1 MKGLFLKDLY
11 TLVLSYRK
19 NLIIVLVLY
28 GIISFVSQMDFLFL
42 MMLPIMV
49 FYTMTSVTLDDSCH
63 WDRYARTLPISA
75 SQVVLSKYLVSLF
88 FVGSAFLYSLTLGSL
103 RILLSHQDPMSFCMI
118 LVSFLAGSLFL
129 MSIVLPAVFQWGP
142 DKARNV
148 LLTLFI
154 VVFIGIYLL
163 SQESWFVSLLRQGSF
178 HMGWSLLPFVFSLVV
193 LCLFISYLISA
204 RIYAR
209 KEF

>member
-28 GIISFVSQMDFLFL
+28 GVISFVSQMDFLFL
-42 MMLPIMV
+42 MLPPIMV
-49 FYTMTSVTLDDSCH
+49 FYTMTSITLDDSCH
-63 WDRYARTLPISA
+63 WDRYARTLPVAA

-88 FVGSAFLYSLTLGSL
+88 FVGSAFLYSLILGSL
-103 RILLSHQDPMSFCMI
+103 RAFLGHQDPMSFCMI
-118 LVSFLAGSLFL
+118 LVSFLVGSLFL

-154 VVFIGIYLL
+154 VFFIGIYLL

-178 HMGWSLLPFVFSLVV
+178 HMGWSLLPFVFSLAV
-193 LCLFISYLISA
+193 LCLFFSYLISA

>member
-19 NLIIVLVLY
+19 NLILVLVLY
-28 GIISFVSQMDFLFL
+28 SVISFVSQMDFLFL
-42 MMLPIMV
+42 MLPPIMV
-49 FYTMTSVTLDDSCH
+49 FYTMTSITLDDSCH

-75 SQVVLSKYLVSLF
+75 SQAVLSKYLVSLF
-88 FVGSAFLYSLTLGSL
+88 FVGSAFLYSLILGSL
-103 RILLSHQDPMSFCMI
+103 RVLLSHQDPMSYCVMLI
-118 LVSFLAGSLFL
+118 SFLAGSLFL

-148 LLTLFI
+148 LMTLFI

-163 SQESWFVSLLRQGSF
+163 TQESWFASFLSQSPF
-178 HMGWSLLPFVFSLVV
+178 HMSWSLLPFVFSLAV
-193 LCLFISYLISA
+193 LCLFLSYLIST
-204 RIYAR
+204 RIYAY